1 MGRTLDE
8 VPARAVSAVDFR
20 RPSRIG
26 RDALLVVES
35 AHDGFVRRLGTSW
48 STQTHAALE
57 LEHVATDQTS
67 VDDYVRALPTP
78 TILGQL
84 RVERLGGATAL
95 FELDLPLA
103 LLLVERILGGPGDAR
118 SVEPTRR
125 PTDLE
130 VALIERELLVPAVA
144 AIDEVLT
151 DLAGDPTSILSVE
164 TTPQPMQLAAT
175 AELLILLTFRIEVRG
190 DLPAQGLCTIA
201 YPVTPLLAHVDRFL
215 SGTVD
220 AGIDPAILDANRAA
234 LLDTEVDVQVQLG
247 GSPLHAGVVAALAP
261 GDVLRLDHHVLQPA
275 RLVVSGREVGSAH
288 LGRRGRRLAVQLAGP
303 AVLR

>member
-8 VPARAVSAVDFR
+8 VPASAISAVDFR

-26 RDALLVVES
+26 RDALVVVES
-35 AHDGFVRRLGTSW
+35 AHDGFGRRLGSSW
-48 STQTHAALE
+48 SSQAHAAIE

-78 TILGQL
+78 TVLAPL
-84 RVERLGGATAL
+84 RVDRLGGATAL
-95 FELDLPLA
+95 FELDLPVA
-103 LLLVERILGGPGDAR
+103 LLLVERILGGPGDA
-118 SVEPTRR
+118 SAFDPARR

-130 VALIERELLVPAVA
+130 VGLIERELLAPAVS
-144 AIDEVLT
+144 AIDEVLG
-151 DLAGDPTSILSVE
+151 DAAGEPSTILGVE
-164 TTPQPMQLAAT
+164 TTPQPMQLAAA
-175 AELLILLTFRIEVRG
+175 AELLVLLTFRIEVRG

-215 SGTVD
+215 SGHVD
-220 AGIDPAILDANRAA
+220 DGTDPAVLEANRAA
-234 LLDTEVDVQVQLG
+234 LLGTEVDVHVQLG
-247 GSPLHAGVVAALAP
+247 GSPLHAGVVARLAP

-275 RLVVSGREVGSAH
+275 RLLVSGREVGSAH

-303 AVLR
+303 AAPR